1 MNDLH
6 SDGDRLPGALE
17 RGPLILNAGPD
28 VALTNEQFFRLCLAN
43 RDLRLERS
51 AKGDLIVMPPSGG
64 KTGARNS
71 NMVMQVAAW
80 AQIDGSGVSFDSSTG
95 FELPNGAMRSPDVAW
110 VRRTRLAR
118 LTAEQKERFLPLCP
132 DFVVELLSPS
142 DSLSMTQE
150 KLEEYLANGA
160 QLGWLI
166 DPTPRRVYVY
176 RPGAAVEPLDNP
188 MHLAGDPVLPGFA
201 LDLAPIW
208 EPGF

>member
-1 MNDLH
+1 
-6 SDGDRLPGALE
+6 
-17 RGPLILNAGPD
+17 
-28 VALTNEQFFRLCLAN
+28 
-43 RDLRLERS
+43 
-51 AKGDLIVMPPSGG
+51 
-64 KTGARNS
+64 
-71 NMVMQVAAW
+71 MQVAAW
-80 AQIDGSGVSFDSSTG
+80 AQVDGSGVTFDSSTG
-95 FELPNGAMRSPDVAW
+95 FELPSGAMRSPDVAW

-118 LTAEQKERFLPLCP
+118 LTAAQKERFLPLCP

-176 RPGAAVEPLDNP
+176 RPGAAVESLDNP